1 MVIYHFNQSITQ
13 SPGGTKIHKEE
24 NQKLHSRARIDA
36 VSNSRSSLARH
47 RILVIERSRNDHV
60 AKYQLRSGAML
71 ARHS

>member
-24 NQKLHSRARIDA
+24 NQKLHSRALIDA

-47 RILVIERSRNDHV
+47 S
-60 AKYQLRSGAML
+60 
-71 ARHS
+71 